1 MERCGAQPETGDA
14 RREVRNPQHATMK
27 RTASKK
33 KNQWQDHYTR
43 RAKKEHFPARSVYK
57 LQEIQQKHQLIKKGY
72 KVLDLGCAPGSWLL
86 YAAKLTGDRGRV
98 VGIDLKPVT
107 GQVPAHAEIIA
118 ADVFTLGVESLG
130 TDFNVVLSDMA
141 PATTGHKDV
150 DAARSYNLCETAL
163 GIAQSVLWPGGSFAC
178 KIFQGP
184 EFQTFTDI
192 VKLGFKELKI
202 FKPRSSRKASREI
215 YIIGKGKK

>member
-1 MERCGAQPETGDA
+1 L
-14 RREVRNPQHATMK
+14 K

-43 RAKKEHFPARSVYK
+43 QAKKEHYPARSVYK
-57 LQEIQQKHQLIKKGY
+57 LQEIQQKHQLIKKGH
-72 KVLDLGCAPGSWLL
+72 KVLDLGCAPGSWLI
-86 YAAKLTGDRGRV
+86 YAAKLTGGSGQV
-98 VGIDLKPVT
+98 VGIDLKPVS
-107 GQVPAHAEIIA
+107 GRVPAHAEIIA
-118 ADVFTLGVESLG
+118 ADVFTLNVESLG
-130 TDFNVVLSDMA
+130 TGFNVVLSDMA

-163 GIAQSVLWPGGSFAC
+163 GIAQSVLLPGGSFAC

-184 EFQTFTDI
+184 DFKPFTDI
-192 VKLGFKELKI
+192 VKAGFQELKI

-215 YIIGKGKK
+215 YVIGIGLKR

>member
-1 MERCGAQPETGDA
+1 
-14 RREVRNPQHATMK
+14 MK
-27 RTASKK
+27 HTASKK

-43 RAKKEHFPARSVYK
+43 RAKKDRFPARSVYK

-86 YAAKLTGDRGRV
+86 YAAKLTGDKGRV
-98 VGIDLKPVT
+98 VGIDLKSVT
-107 GQVPAHAEIIA
+107 GQIPAHAQIIT
-118 ADVFTLGVESLG
+118 ADVFTLDVESLG
-130 TDFNVVLSDMA
+130 NDFNLVLSDMA

-163 GIAQSVLWPGGSFAC
+163 SIAQSVLLPGGSFAC

-184 EFQTFTDI
+184 DFKTFTDI
-192 VKLGFKELKI
+192 VKASFKELKI
-202 FKPRSSRKASREI
+202 FKPRSSRKASKEI
-215 YIIGKGKK
+215 YIIGQGLIPK